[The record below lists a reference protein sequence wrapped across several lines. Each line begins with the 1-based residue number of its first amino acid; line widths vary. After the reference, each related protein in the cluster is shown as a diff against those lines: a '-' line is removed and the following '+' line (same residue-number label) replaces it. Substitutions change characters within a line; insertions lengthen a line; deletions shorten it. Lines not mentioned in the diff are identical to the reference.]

1 MFHLLLTSELN
12 KLAHA
17 FLVILNV
24 GLQSLKMQDFA
35 TQAPI
40 VHIILLSFLFSTHDF
55 HNQFIELSQGVFTC
69 GRFTAHISATVHYS
83 EGGLQNPCA
92 YCWNNPIQIYRTDF
106 QSQNI
111 SATNL
116 LPVNIPYS
124 CPYIFFMR
132 SYTFCQDLRLCEQL
146 DPLLMADDWRVQYI
160 RKATLIFFCAVI
172 FM

>member
-35 TQAPI
+35 TQAPT
-40 VHIILLSFLFSTHDF
+40 VHTILLSFLFRTHDF

-92 YCWNNPIQIYRTDF
+92 YCRYNPIQIYGTDF

-124 CPYIFFMR
+124 CPYIFDIFHEI
-132 SYTFCQDLRLCEQL
+132 L
-146 DPLLMADDWRVQYI
+146 YI
-160 RKATLIFFCAVI
+160 LSGSANNVMC
-172 FM
+172 M